1 MPRPAC
7 CTTKHGT
14 QRRMRICKRS
24 RTPTDS
30 TAVLSSPPGSSDGG
44 ERRAHAP
51 SQAPG
56 RPAQPLDTVTLADDA
71 ADVERTVQRR
81 QMQAV
86 LRRSLADV
94 ASNHP
99 TVLVLRNIQE
109 RDPAEVARTLGVTRR
124 ALNIR
129 AHRARKA
136 LRSHLVQ
143 AGVGRDGSPP
153 LRVVS

>member
-1 MPRPAC
+1 RTPPERGTAPGAASSRAAEDKTHKGTFEASMPRPAC

-71 ADVERTVQRR
+71 ADV
-81 QMQAV
+81 
-86 LRRSLADV
+86 
-94 ASNHP
+94 
-99 TVLVLRNIQE
+99 
-109 RDPAEVARTLGVTRR
+109 
-124 ALNIR
+124 
-129 AHRARKA
+129 
-136 LRSHLVQ
+136 
-143 AGVGRDGSPP
+143 
-153 LRVVS
+153 